1 MSTAQNRLDVLLAQ
15 LRARGYRLT
24 PQRIAVLKVL
34 TSERGHPTVDEIYR
48 KVKADLPTTSLATI
62 YKVLTLLEELG
73 EVQELKVEGSSRYDV
88 WQPLPHPH
96 LVCVSCGRIE
106 DLEEVPLGASQGE
119 VEQRTG
125 YRILTYRL
133 DFFGVCP
140 QCQGKGQA
148 QGA

>member
-1 MSTAQNRLDVLLAQ
+1 MSSMQDRLDTLIAQ

-34 TSERGHPTVDEIYR
+34 VSERSHPTVEEIYR

-62 YKVLTLLEELG
+62 YKVLDLLQSLG
-73 EVQELKVEGSSRYDV
+73 EVQELRVEGSSRYDV

-96 LVCVSCGRIE
+96 LICVSCGRIE
-106 DLEEVPLGASQGE
+106 DLEELPLEAPRDE
-119 VEQRTG
+119 VERRTG

-133 DFFGVCP
+133 DFFGLCP
-140 QCQGKGQA
+140 QCQQKGQA
-148 QGA
+148 SS